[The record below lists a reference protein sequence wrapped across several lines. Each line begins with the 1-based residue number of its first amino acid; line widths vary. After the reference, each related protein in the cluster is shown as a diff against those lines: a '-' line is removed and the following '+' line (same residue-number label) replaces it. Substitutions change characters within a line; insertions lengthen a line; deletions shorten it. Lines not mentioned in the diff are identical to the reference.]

1 MPLNNLSLTDSLVQE
16 LYTRH
21 LVLTKDEVQGATR
34 ESTVS
39 PETPPAPIQFLGK
52 NNRRFVI
59 LVNEPQAVHI
69 TDSSFEFLGNILKA
83 CQLNAADVAIVNL
96 GKQQF
101 AADHLINSL
110 EPEFIADFSET
121 EIGLPAQAALLVP
134 YRSPNFQYLKA
145 PSLEQLNQ
153 ATDAVKPMKRQL
165 WEALK
170 QMLAI

>member
-1 MPLNNLSLTDSLVQE
+1 MSLNNLSLTNSLVQE

-21 LVLTKDEVQGATR
+21 LVLTKDGQQVTTGG
-34 ESTVS
+34 S
-39 PETPPAPIQFLGK
+39 PEITETPPSPIQFLGK

-96 GKQQF
+96 STQQF
-101 AADHLINSL
+101 AAEHLISSL
-110 EPEFIADFSET
+110 EPVFIADFSEM
-121 EIGLPAQAALLVP
+121 EIGLPTQATLLVP
-134 YRSPNFQYLKA
+134 YKLQNYQYLKA
-145 PSLEQLNQ
+145 PRLEQLNQ
-153 ATDAVKPMKRQL
+153 ASDAVKPMKRQL